1 MPGGGVSGMTDHPLT
16 EYRDAEITDEM
27 VEAGASY
34 AWEKANPGARY
45 WDSLSAS
52 HKEGCRRDARA
63 VLTAALAVAPT
74 DSRPWEPLNEWD
86 PVRVGDEVRQE
97 LNGVTTI
104 AVVGRVD
111 GEGDPWTAEDRF
123 IGVHDEGT
131 WYIRRAVQE
140 LPTQGGTVLIPADGR
155 EYIEMDVEGQ
165 TYYAREALLANG
177 RWNAIWRTATG
188 DRVRYSAQPEEITPG
203 TWKVDER

>member
-1 MPGGGVSGMTDHPLT
+1 MSGMTDHPLT

>member
-1 MPGGGVSGMTDHPLT
+1 MSGMTDHPLT

-74 DSRPWEPLNEWD
+74 DSRPWEPLNG
-86 PVRVGDEVRQE
+86 PVRVGDEVRRDHCGIIVT
-97 LNGVTTI
+97 GVV
-104 AVVGRVD
+104 ARVD
-111 GEGDPWTAEDRF
+111 EDGDPWTAEDYL
-123 IGVHDEGT
+123 IGLREYGT
-131 WYIRRAVQE
+131 WYVRRAVQE

-188 DRVRYSAQPEEITPG
+188 DRVGYSAQPEEITPG